1 MHLCDWPSVDD
12 FPADDELVAAMDRL
26 RDVASTAL
34 RLREDEG
41 LRVRLPLASLTVA
54 GRDATTLEPF
64 SELLADELN
73 VKAVHV
79 TDEIGSLATLI
90 LRPDGK
96 ALGPRLGS
104 AVQAVFAAAR
114 AGQWEAN
121 ADGTVSVADQ
131 VLSAQEYELV
141 LESPEGVAAAALRSN
156 DAVVSID
163 ANLTPELEAEG
174 LARDMVREI
183 QNARRAEDLV
193 VTDRIEVW
201 VTAGSAA
208 ALDSLAE
215 HSDYVSEQVLA
226 TRISTEAAPR
236 DLRVHEAEIDS
247 GPFCFSLRTTLP

>member
-1 MHLCDWPSVDD
+1 M
-12 FPADDELVAAMDRL
+12 
-26 RDVASTAL
+26 
-34 RLREDEG
+34 
-41 LRVRLPLASLTVA
+41 RLPLASLTVA

-64 SELLADELN
+64 SELLTDELN
-73 VKAVHV
+73 VKAVNV
-79 TDEIGSLATLI
+79 TNEIGSLATLI

-114 AGQWEAN
+114 SGEWEAN
-121 ADGTVSVADQ
+121 PDGTVTVADQ

-141 LESPEGVAAAALRSN
+141 LESPEGVVAAALRSN

-163 ANLTPELEAEG
+163 TNLTPELEAEG

-201 VTAGSAA
+201 ITAA
-208 ALDSLAE
+208 ADTAVASL
-215 HSDYVSEQVLA
+215 QN
-226 TRISTEAAPR
+226 
-236 DLRVHEAEIDS
+236 
-247 GPFCFSLRTTLP
+247 TTTMCLSRY